1 MDKALKKEEDAL
13 VESIRKKNIEN
24 NLLENKNK
32 DLKDSITLKKQE
44 IKSIK
49 PEPVKVETI
58 KEFKENTE
66 LQSQED
72 KLVESI
78 RKKKVEENVLENKNK
93 HLKDL
98 NGVVGDQ
105 IPQELKDCEVNLEVK
120 KQELST
126 VEKEIETANEISANA
141 WSESIA
147 LDRSY
152 KEAEESSNI
161 RLEVLVAKGEK
172 KKKEIIDDTD
182 KLLKKKETGKQVVQ
196 DEVNKLEKDKT
207 ILTNLNQSL
216 TNENMVTKN
225 ENTKLKKDN
234 KTLENKKKV
243 TEEESIL
250 EDKKAEIIK
259 QDIKELEEKR
269 KELTVDVKELTE
281 EEEDEQKKLDRI
293 LRNADFLVR
302 KEDNLKSY
310 EAYIIDIAK
319 RLGLDYQPFK

>member
-13 VESIRKKNIEN
+13 VESIRKKSIEN
-24 NLLENKNK
+24 NLLKNKNK
-32 DLKDSITLKKQE
+32 YLKDLIGAKGKQIPKSLKKCSIELETKQNELKIIENQIDEADDMINAMKKDVREMQNKYEEEKLSFNVRIELLDKKEDKKIKEVEIAFNQLLEKQEKQMSDNHISITKLKKQE
-44 IKSIK
+44 SIL
-49 PEPVKVETI
+49 I
-58 KEFKENTE
+58 N
-66 LQSQED
+66 S
-72 KLVESI
+72 
-78 RKKKVEENVLENKNK
+78 
-93 HLKDL
+93 
-98 NGVVGDQ
+98 
-105 IPQELKDCEVNLEVK
+105 
-120 KQELST
+120 
-126 VEKEIETANEISANA
+126 
-141 WSESIA
+141 
-147 LDRSY
+147 
-152 KEAEESSNI
+152 
-161 RLEVLVAKGEK
+161 
-172 KKKEIIDDTD
+172 
-182 KLLKKKETGKQVVQ
+182 
-196 DEVNKLEKDKT
+196 
-207 ILTNLNQSL
+207 NQSL

-259 QDIKELEEKR
+259 QDIKALEKKR

-281 EEEDEQKKLDRI
+281 EEEDEQKKLDRV